1 MNPWMLVTTMWMFG
15 GGLQN
20 GATTAPDWTVHTPRP
35 VPSAILHQGSL
46 SFDGRET
53 ISDFTGTTTTV
64 RGEMTGGDDLTALRG
79 WVEAPVVTL
88 VTGNE
93 RRDAALNRSMESDK
107 YPTLRFELTGVTPKA
122 EQGDTALVELQGKF
136 RIHGVEREVAIPAIV
151 VLGASAVRL
160 HSATAINLRDYRIG
174 GLTRA
179 LGILRMD
186 ERIVV
191 HIDLAFATGGLVPS
205 GPAGA

>member
-122 EQGDTALVELQGKF
+122 EQGDTALVELQV
-136 RIHGVEREVAIPAIV
+136 R
-151 VLGASAVRL
+151 SAFMAW
-160 HSATAINLRDYRIG
+160 SARWRSQQSWCLEQAPSDSTARQRS
-174 GLTRA
+174 T
-179 LGILRMD
+179 
-186 ERIVV
+186 
-191 HIDLAFATGGLVPS
+191 
-205 GPAGA
+205 